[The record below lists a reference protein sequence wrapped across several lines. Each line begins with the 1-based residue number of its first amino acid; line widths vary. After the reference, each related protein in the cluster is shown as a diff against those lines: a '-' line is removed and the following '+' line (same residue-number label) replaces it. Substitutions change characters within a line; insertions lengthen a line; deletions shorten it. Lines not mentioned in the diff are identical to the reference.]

1 MTLEELVQYLREIPP
16 ANLSLIQLAW
26 ELVGEDGSINQE
38 KARFRMEDILLAKGE
53 ATAYA
58 QATHLMVE
66 ALQQC
71 LS

>member
-1 MTLEELVQYLREIPP
+1 MTLE
-16 ANLSLIQLAW
+16 
-26 ELVGEDGSINQE
+26 ELVGEDGSIDQE

-53 ATAYA
+53 ATAYS
-58 QATHLMVE
+58 QATHVMVE